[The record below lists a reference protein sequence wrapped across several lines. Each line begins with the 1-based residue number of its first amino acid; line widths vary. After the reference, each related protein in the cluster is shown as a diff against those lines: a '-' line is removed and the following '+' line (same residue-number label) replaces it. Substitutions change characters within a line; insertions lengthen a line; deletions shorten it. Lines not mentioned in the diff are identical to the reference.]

1 VQEAR
6 EYFNPVARAASFAR
20 LYLPANRMLSHD
32 TLLSLISQHLR
43 ILGLSETQASLHSEW
58 GSEFKIPPHKLFS
71 QLGILVQRAVHRTER
86 FWELALP
93 SVHACDTVKAT
104 QTALDEEISRT
115 IGAAPTLVEDT
126 TPLDKEVPNDT
137 AFIRFEEGNAEPV
150 EASLNQLIFCLTIH
164 DPTRNTFL
172 SELTNALCLTISSYC
187 SSKIFLQ
194 KLRDRFAMIKR
205 AAASDARARDAR
217 ARDARAV
224 DAPDADPEKVEGLLF
239 IKLFKEWIRGAI
251 NDLEAQVLE
260 EAQQFVNKELMPK
273 YSRLCVKMFDKMGDQ
288 NANRLQ
294 NLESRAPPVL
304 LGDCAEK
311 LWAGE
316 FSLLDLP
323 IIELARQFTVWSSA
337 RYYAIRRCELLD
349 CAWEKPRLRY
359 RAPNVIALTK
369 HYNRLSQWVVWE
381 ILTEKPL
388 RMRLKKMEQLIELAR
403 MLFELR
409 NYYDGMAVL
418 SGFDSNAMFRLNQ
431 HIERL
436 QPASRETLI
445 SLRDLCVPTG
455 FFKELRKKYEEALH
469 ASKPILPYIGV
480 LLSDLFKTYDA
491 TPTFV
496 NGLINVRKC
505 RGVYKMI
512 ANIEEF
518 CRDKYYFL
526 PIDQVQAKIDALV
539 DMEEDTLLA
548 KSLEIEKEDGSIPD
562 DK

>member
-1 VQEAR
+1 
-6 EYFNPVARAASFAR
+6 
-20 LYLPANRMLSHD
+20 M
-32 TLLSLISQHLR
+32 
-43 ILGLSETQASLHSEW
+43 
-58 GSEFKIPPHKLFS
+58 
-71 QLGILVQRAVHRTER
+71 QRAVHRTER

-126 TPLDKEVPNDT
+126 TPLDKEKPNDPD
-137 AFIRFEEGNAEPV
+137 FIRFEEGNAEPV

-164 DPTRNTFL
+164 DPLRNTFL

-205 AAASDARARDAR
+205 AATAPGADASREALDD
-217 ARDARAV
+217 
-224 DAPDADPEKVEGLLF
+224 LLF

-260 EAQQFVNKELMPK
+260 EAQQFVNKELMQK

-294 NLESRAPPVL
+294 NLESRAPQVL
-304 LGDCAEK
+304 LGECAEK

-323 IIELARQFTVWSSA
+323 IIELARQFTVWSST

-359 RAPNVIALTK
+359 RAPNVIALTQ
-369 HYNRLSQWVVWE
+369 HYNRLSQWVAWE

-388 RMRLKKMEQLIELAR
+388 RKRLKKMEQLIELAR
-403 MLFELR
+403 LLFELR
-409 NYYDGMAVL
+409 NYYDGMAIL
-418 SGFDSNAMFRLNQ
+418 SGFDSNSMFRLNQ
-431 HIERL
+431 HFERL
-436 QPASRETLI
+436 PAPSRETLT
-445 SLRDLCVPTG
+445 SLRDLCVPTAN
-455 FFKELRKKYEEALH
+455 FKELRTKYEEALH

-480 LLSDLFKTYDA
+480 LLSDLFKYYDA
-491 TPTFV
+491 TQTFV

-505 RGVYKMI
+505 KGVYKMI
-512 ANIEEF
+512 ARIEEF

-526 PIDQVQAKIDALV
+526 PIDQVQAKIDALD
-539 DMEEDTLLA
+539 DMDEDTLLA
-548 KSLEIEKEDGSIPD
+548 KSLEVEKEDGSIAD
-562 DK
+562 DQ